1 MSAFTSTT
9 SVKETKSKNL
19 PVDKRIDHD
28 RYDCYWAVDG
38 TTADK
43 MIAVVYIRKSET
55 ITTPGTIVFNYT

>member
-1 MSAFTSTT
+1 MAAFTSAT

-43 MIAVVYIRKSET
+43 YIAVVYVRKDQAVA
-55 ITTPGTIVFNYT
+55 TPGTIVFNYT